1 MISIPKVGSQVL
13 VTTKHKNVIL
23 GGDPYKYNQYRGTV
37 IESAKWM
44 NSYEFMLAT
53 NDPMR
58 PKAIINA
65 SFVSGVEYLKGS
77 GSVVN
82 SSTRTFKVSSKSSG
96 KDYIVTSSAG
106 KIQCTCTGFE
116 YRKYCKHSQAVSKI
130 IAGEKHG
137 N

>member
-1 MISIPKVGSQVL
+1 MISLPKVGSRVL

-23 GGDPYKYNQYRGTV
+23 GGDPYKFNQYRGTV

-44 NSYEFMLAT
+44 NSHEFMLAT
-53 NDPMR
+53 DDPMR
-58 PKAIINA
+58 PKAVIN
-65 SFVSGVEYLKGS
+65 SSYVSDVKYLTGS

-96 KDYIVTSSAG
+96 KQYIVTVSSG
-106 KIQCTCTGFE
+106 KVHCTCTGFE
-116 YRKYCKHSQAVSKI
+116 YRKYCKHSQAVSKKVS
-130 IAGEKHG
+130 GESHG